1 MELLKW
7 VHNNKSRDINYKKEK
22 LVGFEEKEM
31 KEVYD
36 FHKSLPGYKATPLVE
51 LDNLAK
57 YYGVKKVWLKDES
70 KRFGLNA
77 FKVLGGS
84 YAIGKY
90 LSQKL
95 GKDMSELPFN
105 VLISDEI
112 KKQLGDVTFVTA
124 TDGNHGRGVAWVAN
138 KLRQKSVVYMPKGSA
153 QMRFD
158 AIAREGADVTI
169 TDLNYDDAVRLA
181 NKGAQEHGWIM
192 VQDTA
197 WDGYEEIPLWIM
209 QGYSTIIN
217 EIVEQLEA
225 AKEEKPTH
233 VFLQAGVGSF
243 AGAVQGYLAHLYGD
257 DRPITIICEPHGANC
272 IYKSMEANDGK
283 PHNVTG
289 DLTTIMAGLA
299 CGEPN
304 TISWKILRDNSDF
317 SVSCDDQVA
326 ARGMRILSSPL
337 GTDTRVISGESG
349 AVGLGLFSILAEKKE
364 EYACDDQVAARGM
377 RILSSP
383 LGTDTRVISGESG
396 AVGLGLFS
404 ILAEK
409 KEEYVELMKELKID
423 ENSRILCISTEGDT
437 DVEGYKNVVWNG
449 AHPNK

>member
-7 VHNNKSRDINYKKEK
+7 VHNTKSRDVNYQKEK

-31 KEVYD
+31 KEVYE

-51 LDNLAK
+51 LDELAK
-57 YYGVKKVWLKDES
+57 YYGVQKLWLKDES

-105 VLISDEI
+105 VLVSDKV

-158 AIAREGADVTI
+158 AIAREGADVSI

-243 AGAVQGYLAHLYGD
+243 AGAVQGYLSHLYGD

-272 IYKSMEANDGK
+272 IYKSMAANDGK

-317 SVSCDDQVA
+317 SVSCDDSIA
-326 ARGMRILSSPL
+326 ARGMRVLSSPL
-337 GTDTRVISGESG
+337 GNDQRVISGESG
-349 AVGLGLFSILAEKKE
+349 AVGLGLFTVLSEKKE
-364 EYACDDQVAARGM
+364 EYA
-377 RILSSP
+377 
-383 LGTDTRVISGESG
+383 
-396 AVGLGLFS
+396 
-404 ILAEK
+404 
-409 KEEYVELMKELKID
+409 ELMKALKID

-437 DVEGYKNVVWNG
+437 DVEGFKNVVWNG

>member
-7 VHNNKSRDINYKKEK
+7 VHNTKSRDVNYTKEK

-51 LDNLAK
+51 LDDLAK
-57 YYGVKKVWLKDES
+57 YYGVQKLWLKDES

-95 GKDMSELPFN
+95 ERDMSELPFN
-105 VLISDEI
+105 VLISDEV

-153 QMRFD
+153 KMRFD
-158 AIAREGADVTI
+158 AIAREGADVSI

-181 NKGAQEHGWIM
+181 NKGAEEHGWIM

-304 TISWKILRDNSDF
+304 TISWKILRDNADF
-317 SVSCDDQVA
+317 SVSCDDSIA
-326 ARGMRILSSPL
+326 ARGMRVLSSPL
-337 GTDTRVISGESG
+337 GNDQRVISGESG
-349 AVGLGLFSILAEKKE
+349 AVGLGLFTVLSEKKE
-364 EYACDDQVAARGM
+364 EYA
-377 RILSSP
+377 
-383 LGTDTRVISGESG
+383 
-396 AVGLGLFS
+396 
-404 ILAEK
+404 
-409 KEEYVELMKELKID
+409 ELMKALKID

-449 AHPNK
+449 SHPNK

>member
-7 VHNNKSRDINYKKEK
+7 VHNTKSRDCNYKKEE
-22 LVGFEEKEM
+22 LVGFDEKSM
-31 KEVYD
+31 HDVYE
-36 FHKSLPGYKATPLVE
+36 FHKSLPNYKPTPLVD
-51 LDNLAK
+51 LANLAK

-90 LSQKL
+90 LSQRL
-95 GKDMSELPFN
+95 GKDINELPYN

-112 KKQLGDVTFVTA
+112 KKQLGELTFVTA
-124 TDGNHGRGVAWVAN
+124 TDGNHGRGVAWMAN
-138 KLRQKSVVYMPKGSA
+138 RLNQNSVVYMPKGSA

-158 AIAREGADVTI
+158 AIAREGAKVTI

-181 NKGAQEHGWIM
+181 NKGAEDYGWIM

-217 EIVEQLEA
+217 EVVEQLKA
-225 AKEEKPTH
+225 FGDEKPTH

-257 DRPITIICEPHGANC
+257 ERPITVICEPHGANC
-272 IYKSMEANDGK
+272 IYKSMAANDGN

-317 SVSCDDQVA
+317 SVSCDDEIA
-326 ARGMRILSSPL
+326 ARGMRVLSSPL
-337 GTDTRVISGESG
+337 GDDARVISGESG
-349 AVGLGLFSILAEKKE
+349 AVGLGLFTVLSEKKD
-364 EYACDDQVAARGM
+364 EY
-377 RILSSP
+377 
-383 LGTDTRVISGESG
+383 
-396 AVGLGLFS
+396 
-404 ILAEK
+404 K
-409 KEEYVELMKELKID
+409 ELMDALKID
-423 ENSRILCISTEGDT
+423 ENSKILCISTEGDT

-449 AHPNK
+449 AYSNR

>member
-7 VHNNKSRDINYKKEK
+7 VHNTKSRDAQYKKSE
-22 LVGFEEKEM
+22 LVGFDAQSM
-31 KEVYD
+31 HDVYE
-36 FHKSLPGYKATPLVE
+36 FHKSLPNYKATPLVD
-51 LDNLAK
+51 LKNLAAH
-57 YYGVKKVWLKDES
+57 YGVKKVWLKDES

-90 LSQKL
+90 LSQRL
-95 GKDMSELPFN
+95 GKDINELPYN

-124 TDGNHGRGVAWVAN
+124 TDGNHGRGVAWMAN
-138 KLRQKSVVYMPKGSA
+138 RLKQKSVVYMPKGSA
-153 QMRFD
+153 KMRFD

-169 TDLNYDDAVRLA
+169 TELNYDDAVRLA
-181 NKGAQEHGWIM
+181 NKGAEDYGWIM

-217 EIVEQLEA
+217 EVIEQL
-225 AKEEKPTH
+225 KEMGDEKPTH

-257 DRPITIICEPHGANC
+257 DRPITVICEPHGANC
-272 IYKSMEANDGK
+272 IYKSMAANDGN
-283 PHNVTG
+283 PHNVGG

-317 SVSCDDQVA
+317 SVSCDDEIA
-326 ARGMRILSSPL
+326 ARGMRVLSSPL
-337 GTDTRVISGESG
+337 GDDARVISGESG
-349 AVGLGLFSILAEKKE
+349 AVGLGLFTVLSEKKE
-364 EYACDDQVAARGM
+364 EFA
-377 RILSSP
+377 
-383 LGTDTRVISGESG
+383 
-396 AVGLGLFS
+396 
-404 ILAEK
+404 
-409 KEEYVELMKELKID
+409 ELMKELKID
-423 ENSRILCISTEGDT
+423 ENSKILCISTEGDT
-437 DVEGYKNVVWNG
+437 DVEGYRNVVWNG
-449 AHPNK
+449 AYSNR

>member
-7 VHNNKSRDINYKKEK
+7 VHNTKSRDVNYTKEK

-51 LDNLAK
+51 LDDLAK
-57 YYGVKKVWLKDES
+57 YYGVQKLWLKDES

-95 GKDMSELPFN
+95 GRDMSELPFN
-105 VLISDEI
+105 VLISDEV

-153 QMRFD
+153 KMRFD
-158 AIAREGADVTI
+158 AIAREGADVSI

-181 NKGAQEHGWIM
+181 NKGAEEHGWIM

-304 TISWKILRDNSDF
+304 TISWKILRDNADF
-317 SVSCDDQVA
+317 SVSCDDSIA
-326 ARGMRILSSPL
+326 ARRMRVLSSPL
-337 GTDTRVISGESG
+337 GNDQRVISGESG
-349 AVGLGLFSILAEKKE
+349 AVGLGLFTVLSEKKE
-364 EYACDDQVAARGM
+364 EYA
-377 RILSSP
+377 
-383 LGTDTRVISGESG
+383 
-396 AVGLGLFS
+396 
-404 ILAEK
+404 
-409 KEEYVELMKELKID
+409 ELMKALKID

-449 AHPNK
+449 SHPNK

>member
-7 VHNNKSRDINYKKEK
+7 VHNTKSRDVNYTKEK

-51 LDNLAK
+51 LDDLAK
-57 YYGVKKVWLKDES
+57 YYGVQKLWLKDES

-105 VLISDEI
+105 VLISDEV

-181 NKGAQEHGWIM
+181 NKGAEEHGWIM

-243 AGAVQGYLAHLYGD
+243 AGAVQGYLSHLYGD

-304 TISWKILRDNSDF
+304 TISWKILRDNADF
-317 SVSCDDQVA
+317 SVSCDDSIA
-326 ARGMRILSSPL
+326 ARGMRVLSSPL
-337 GTDTRVISGESG
+337 GNDQRVISGESG
-349 AVGLGLFSILAEKKE
+349 AVGLGLFTVLSEKKE
-364 EYACDDQVAARGM
+364 EYA
-377 RILSSP
+377 
-383 LGTDTRVISGESG
+383 
-396 AVGLGLFS
+396 
-404 ILAEK
+404 
-409 KEEYVELMKELKID
+409 ELMKALKID

>member
-7 VHNNKSRDINYKKEK
+7 VHNKKSRDAEYKKSE
-22 LVGFEEKEM
+22 LVGFDDKSM
-31 KEVYD
+31 HDVYE
-36 FHKSLPGYKATPLVE
+36 FHKSLPNYKPTPLVD
-51 LDNLAK
+51 LKNLAAH
-57 YYGVKKVWLKDES
+57 YGVKKVWLKDES

-90 LSQKL
+90 LSQRL
-95 GKDMSELPFN
+95 GKDINELPYN
-105 VLISDEI
+105 VLISDEV

-124 TDGNHGRGVAWVAN
+124 TDGNHGRGVAWMAN
-138 KLRQKSVVYMPKGSA
+138 RLKQKSVVCMPKGSA

-181 NKGAQEHGWIM
+181 NKGAEEYGWIM

-217 EIVEQLEA
+217 EVVEQL
-225 AKEEKPTH
+225 KECGNEKPTH

-272 IYKSMEANDGK
+272 IYKSMEANDGN
-283 PHNVTG
+283 PHNVGG

-304 TISWKILRDNSDF
+304 TISWKILRDNADF
-317 SVSCDDQVA
+317 SVSCDDQIA
-326 ARGMRILSSPL
+326 ARGMRVLSSPL
-337 GTDTRVISGESG
+337 GDDTRVISGESG
-349 AVGLGLFSILAEKKE
+349 AVGLGLFTILSERKE
-364 EYACDDQVAARGM
+364 EFA
-377 RILSSP
+377 
-383 LGTDTRVISGESG
+383 
-396 AVGLGLFS
+396 
-404 ILAEK
+404 
-409 KEEYVELMKELKID
+409 ELMKELKID
-423 ENSRILCISTEGDT
+423 ENSKILCISTEGDT
-437 DVEGYKNVVWNG
+437 DVEGYRNIVWNG
-449 AHPNK
+449 AFGNI

>member
-1 MELLKW
+1 
-7 VHNNKSRDINYKKEK
+7 
-22 LVGFEEKEM
+22 M
-31 KEVYD
+31 KEVYE
-36 FHKSLPGYKATPLVE
+36 FHKSLPDYQATPLVD
-51 LDNLAK
+51 LKSLAS

-90 LSQKL
+90 LSKKL
-95 GKDMSELPFN
+95 NRDMKELPFN
-105 VLISDEI
+105 VLISDEV

-124 TDGNHGRGVAWVAN
+124 TDGNHGRGVAWMAAR
-138 KLRQKSVVYMPKGSA
+138 LRQKSVVYMPKGSA

-181 NKGAQEHGWIM
+181 NKGAQDHGWIM

-217 EIVEQLEA
+217 EVVEQLEA
-225 AKEEKPTH
+225 TKEEKPTH

-257 DRPITIICEPHGANC
+257 DRPVTIICEPHGANC
-272 IYKSMEANDGK
+272 IYKSMEANDGN
-283 PHNVTG
+283 PHNVSG

-304 TISWKILRDNSDF
+304 TISWKILRDNADF

-326 ARGMRILSSPL
+326 ARGMRVLSSPL
-337 GTDTRVISGESG
+337 GNDTRVISGESG
-349 AVGLGLFSILAEKKE
+349 AVGLGLFTILSEKKE
-364 EYACDDQVAARGM
+364 EY
-377 RILSSP
+377 
-383 LGTDTRVISGESG
+383 
-396 AVGLGLFS
+396 
-404 ILAEK
+404 K
-409 KEEYVELMKELKID
+409 ELMNELKID

-449 AHPNK
+449 AYPNK

>member
-7 VHNNKSRDINYKKEK
+7 VHNTKSRDVNYTKEK

-51 LDNLAK
+51 LDDLAK
-57 YYGVKKVWLKDES
+57 YYGVQKLWLKDES

-95 GKDMSELPFN
+95 GRDMSELPFN
-105 VLISDEI
+105 VLISDEV

-153 QMRFD
+153 KMRFD
-158 AIAREGADVTI
+158 AIAREGADVSI

-181 NKGAQEHGWIM
+181 NKGAEEHGWIM

-272 IYKSMEANDGK
+272 IFKSMEANDGK

-304 TISWKILRDNSDF
+304 TISWKILRDNADF
-317 SVSCDDQVA
+317 SVSCDDSIA
-326 ARGMRILSSPL
+326 ARGMRVLSSPL
-337 GTDTRVISGESG
+337 GNDQRVISGESG
-349 AVGLGLFSILAEKKE
+349 AVGLGLFTVLSEKKE
-364 EYACDDQVAARGM
+364 EYA
-377 RILSSP
+377 
-383 LGTDTRVISGESG
+383 
-396 AVGLGLFS
+396 
-404 ILAEK
+404 
-409 KEEYVELMKELKID
+409 ELMKALKID

-449 AHPNK
+449 SHPNK

>member
-7 VHNNKSRDINYKKEK
+7 VHNTKSRDVNYTKEK

-51 LDNLAK
+51 LDDLAK
-57 YYGVKKVWLKDES
+57 YYGVQKLWLKDES

-95 GKDMSELPFN
+95 GRDMSELPFN
-105 VLISDEI
+105 VLISDEV

-153 QMRFD
+153 KMRFD
-158 AIAREGADVTI
+158 AIAREGADVSI

-181 NKGAQEHGWIM
+181 NKGAEEHGWIM

-304 TISWKILRDNSDF
+304 TISWKILRDNADF
-317 SVSCDDQVA
+317 SVSCDDSIA
-326 ARGMRILSSPL
+326 ARGMRVLSSPL
-337 GTDTRVISGESG
+337 GNDQRVISGESG
-349 AVGLGLFSILAEKKE
+349 AVGLGLFTVLSEKKE
-364 EYACDDQVAARGM
+364 EYA
-377 RILSSP
+377 
-383 LGTDTRVISGESG
+383 
-396 AVGLGLFS
+396 
-404 ILAEK
+404 
-409 KEEYVELMKELKID
+409 ELMKALKID

>member
-7 VHNNKSRDINYKKEK
+7 VHNTKSRDVNYTKEK

-51 LDNLAK
+51 LDDLAK
-57 YYGVKKVWLKDES
+57 YYGVQKLWLKDES

-95 GKDMSELPFN
+95 GRDMSELPFN
-105 VLISDEI
+105 VLISDEV

-153 QMRFD
+153 KMRFD
-158 AIAREGADVTI
+158 AIAREGADVSI

-181 NKGAQEHGWIM
+181 NKGAEEHGWIM

-243 AGAVQGYLAHLYGD
+243 AGAIQGYLAHLYGD

-304 TISWKILRDNSDF
+304 TISWKILRDNADF
-317 SVSCDDQVA
+317 SVSCDDSIA
-326 ARGMRILSSPL
+326 ARGMRVLSSPL
-337 GTDTRVISGESG
+337 GNDQRVISGESG
-349 AVGLGLFSILAEKKE
+349 AVGLGLFTVLSEKKE
-364 EYACDDQVAARGM
+364 EYA
-377 RILSSP
+377 
-383 LGTDTRVISGESG
+383 
-396 AVGLGLFS
+396 
-404 ILAEK
+404 
-409 KEEYVELMKELKID
+409 ELMKALKID

-449 AHPNK
+449 SHPNK

>member
-7 VHNNKSRDINYKKEK
+7 VHNTKSRDVNYTKEK

-51 LDNLAK
+51 LDDLAK
-57 YYGVKKVWLKDES
+57 YYGVQKLWLKDES

-95 GKDMSELPFN
+95 GRDMSELPFN
-105 VLISDEI
+105 VLISDEV
-112 KKQLGDVTFVTA
+112 KKQLGDVTFVRA

-153 QMRFD
+153 KMRFD
-158 AIAREGADVTI
+158 AIAREGADVSI

-181 NKGAQEHGWIM
+181 NKGAEEHGWIM

-304 TISWKILRDNSDF
+304 TISWKILRDNADF
-317 SVSCDDQVA
+317 SVSCDDSIA
-326 ARGMRILSSPL
+326 ARGMRVLSSPL
-337 GTDTRVISGESG
+337 GNDQRVISGESG
-349 AVGLGLFSILAEKKE
+349 AVGLGLFTVLSEKKE
-364 EYACDDQVAARGM
+364 EYA
-377 RILSSP
+377 
-383 LGTDTRVISGESG
+383 
-396 AVGLGLFS
+396 
-404 ILAEK
+404 
-409 KEEYVELMKELKID
+409 ELMKALKID

-449 AHPNK
+449 SHPNK

>member
-7 VHNNKSRDINYKKEK
+7 VHNKKSRDAGYKKSE
-22 LVGFEEKEM
+22 LSGFSSEEME
-31 KEVYD
+31 EVYD
-36 FHKSLPGYKATPLVE
+36 FHKSLPDYQATPLVD
-51 LDNLAK
+51 LKTLAS
-57 YYGVKKVWLKDES
+57 YYGVKKVWMKDES

-95 GKDMSELPFN
+95 NRDMKDLPFN
-105 VLISDEI
+105 VLISDEV

-124 TDGNHGRGVAWVAN
+124 TDGNHGRGVAWMAAR
-138 KLRQKSVVYMPKGSA
+138 LRQKSVVYMPKGSA

-158 AIAREGADVTI
+158 AIAKEGADVSI

-181 NKGAQEHGWIM
+181 NKGAQDHGWIM

-217 EIVEQLEA
+217 EVVEQLEA

-257 DRPITIICEPHGANC
+257 DRPITVICEPHGANC
-272 IYKSMEANDGK
+272 IYKSMEANDGN

-304 TISWKILRDNSDF
+304 TISWKILRDNADF

-326 ARGMRILSSPL
+326 ARGMRVLSSPL

-349 AVGLGLFSILAEKKE
+349 AVGLGLFTILSEKKE
-364 EYACDDQVAARGM
+364 EY
-377 RILSSP
+377 
-383 LGTDTRVISGESG
+383 
-396 AVGLGLFS
+396 
-404 ILAEK
+404 K
-409 KEEYVELMKELKID
+409 ELMKELKLD

-437 DVEGYKNVVWNG
+437 DVEGFKNVVWNG
-449 AHPNK
+449 AYPSK

>member
-7 VHNNKSRDINYKKEK
+7 VHNTKSRDVNYQKEK

-31 KEVYD
+31 KEVYE

-51 LDNLAK
+51 LDELAK
-57 YYGVKKVWLKDES
+57 YYGVQKLWLKDES

-105 VLISDEI
+105 VLVSDEV

-158 AIAREGADVTI
+158 ATEGADVSI

-243 AGAVQGYLAHLYGD
+243 AGAVQGYLSHLYGD

-272 IYKSMEANDGK
+272 IYKSMAANDGK

-317 SVSCDDQVA
+317 SVSCDDSIA
-326 ARGMRILSSPL
+326 ARGMRVLSSPL
-337 GTDTRVISGESG
+337 GNDQRVISGESG
-349 AVGLGLFSILAEKKE
+349 AVGLGLFTVLSEKKE
-364 EYACDDQVAARGM
+364 EYA
-377 RILSSP
+377 
-383 LGTDTRVISGESG
+383 
-396 AVGLGLFS
+396 
-404 ILAEK
+404 
-409 KEEYVELMKELKID
+409 ELMKALKID

-437 DVEGYKNVVWNG
+437 DVEGFKNVVWNG

>member
-7 VHNNKSRDINYKKEK
+7 IHNIKSRDINYQKEK
-22 LVGFEEKEM
+22 LVGFEDREM
-31 KEVYD
+31 KEVYE

-51 LDNLAK
+51 LDDLAK
-57 YYGVKKVWLKDES
+57 YYGVQKLWLKDES

-105 VLISDEI
+105 VLISDEV

-158 AIAREGADVTI
+158 AIAREGADVSI

-243 AGAVQGYLAHLYGD
+243 AGAVQGYLSHLYGD
-257 DRPITIICEPHGANC
+257 NRPITIICEPHGANC
-272 IYKSMEANDGK
+272 IYKSMAANDGK

-317 SVSCDDQVA
+317 SVSCDDSIA
-326 ARGMRILSSPL
+326 ARGMRVLSSPL
-337 GTDTRVISGESG
+337 GNDQRVISGESG
-349 AVGLGLFSILAEKKE
+349 AVGLGLFTVLSEKKE
-364 EYACDDQVAARGM
+364 EYA
-377 RILSSP
+377 
-383 LGTDTRVISGESG
+383 
-396 AVGLGLFS
+396 
-404 ILAEK
+404 
-409 KEEYVELMKELKID
+409 ELMKALKID

-449 AHPNK
+449 SHPNK

>member
-7 VHNNKSRDINYKKEK
+7 VHNKKSRDAEYKKSE
-22 LVGFEEKEM
+22 LVGFDDKSM
-31 KEVYD
+31 HDVYE
-36 FHKSLPGYKATPLVE
+36 FHKSLPNYQPTPLVD
-51 LDNLAK
+51 LKNLATH
-57 YYGVKKVWLKDES
+57 YGVKKVWLKDES

-90 LSQKL
+90 LSQRL
-95 GKDMSELPFN
+95 GKDINELPYN
-105 VLISDEI
+105 VLISDEV
-112 KKQLGDVTFVTA
+112 KKELGDVTFVTA
-124 TDGNHGRGVAWVAN
+124 TDGNHGRGVAWMAN
-138 KLRQKSVVYMPKGSA
+138 RLKQKSVVYMPKGSA

-181 NKGAQEHGWIM
+181 NKGAEDYGWIM

-217 EIVEQLEA
+217 EVVEQLKA
-225 AKEEKPTH
+225 CGNEKPTH

-257 DRPITIICEPHGANC
+257 DRPITVICEPHGANC
-272 IYKSMEANDGK
+272 IYKSMEANDGN
-283 PHNVTG
+283 PHNVGG

-304 TISWKILRDNSDF
+304 TISWKILRDNADF
-317 SVSCDDQVA
+317 SVSCDDQIA
-326 ARGMRILSSPL
+326 ARGMRVLSSPL
-337 GTDTRVISGESG
+337 GDDTRVISGESG
-349 AVGLGLFSILAEKKE
+349 AVGLGLFTILSERKE
-364 EYACDDQVAARGM
+364 EFA
-377 RILSSP
+377 
-383 LGTDTRVISGESG
+383 
-396 AVGLGLFS
+396 
-404 ILAEK
+404 
-409 KEEYVELMKELKID
+409 ELMKELKID
-423 ENSRILCISTEGDT
+423 ENSKILCISTEGDT
-437 DVEGYKNVVWNG
+437 DVEGYRNVVWNG
-449 AHPNK
+449 AYNNI

>member
-7 VHNNKSRDINYKKEK
+7 VHNTKSRDVNYQKEK

-51 LDNLAK
+51 LDDLAK
-57 YYGVKKVWLKDES
+57 YYGVQKLWLKDES

-95 GKDMSELPFN
+95 GRDMSELPFN
-105 VLISDEI
+105 VLISDEV

-153 QMRFD
+153 KMRFD
-158 AIAREGADVTI
+158 AIAREGADVSI

-181 NKGAQEHGWIM
+181 NKGAEEHGWIM

-304 TISWKILRDNSDF
+304 TISWKILRDNADF
-317 SVSCDDQVA
+317 SVSCDDSIA
-326 ARGMRILSSPL
+326 ARGMRVLSSPL
-337 GTDTRVISGESG
+337 GNDQRVISGESG
-349 AVGLGLFSILAEKKE
+349 AVGLGLFTVLSEKKE
-364 EYACDDQVAARGM
+364 EYA
-377 RILSSP
+377 
-383 LGTDTRVISGESG
+383 
-396 AVGLGLFS
+396 
-404 ILAEK
+404 
-409 KEEYVELMKELKID
+409 ELMKALKID

-449 AHPNK
+449 SHPNK